1 MQLQLDTGRKYALAL
16 EGGGAKGSYQVGAW
30 RALREAGIEVCAVSG
45 TSVGALNGALI
56 VAGDLEKAEKVWREI
71 RYSQVMNVDDDVMQ
85 KLVRGDL
92 RGLDFHAALRDLR
105 GIVQSRGFDVTPLY
119 EWMKTIVD
127 EDTIRN
133 SPTELFFVTYD
144 LKEQRELELRAKDL
158 PQGTLHDMLLA
169 SSYLPVFHSDR
180 LAGMH
185 LADGGFRDVLP
196 LHVLFENGYRDVIA
210 LRLFGVGIERKTEIP
225 RTARVHTVAPTFDLG
240 GTLDFSAE
248 HSAVNMR
255 AGYFDAKRMLYG
267 LRGTAYYIDSQWDE
281 RQAYTHMAGRILRA
295 AENNGRTLTLRELN
309 ETVLPRIAQRL
320 GARRGDYSELFIA
333 ASEAAAAERGIDRW
347 QIYTEEELL
356 GLLGGHDIPAAAE
369 RVLREKHGIQIS
381 LP

>member
-1 MQLQLDTGRKYALAL
+1 MKLQLDTGRKYALAL
-16 EGGGAKGSYQVGAW
+16 EGGGAKGAYQVGAW
-30 RALREAGIEVCAVSG
+30 RALREAGIEVSAVSG

-56 VAGDLEKAEKVWREI
+56 VAGDLDKAERVWREI

-92 RGLDFHAALRDLR
+92 RGLDFHAALAGLR

-133 SPTELFFVTYD
+133 SPIELYFVTYD

-180 LAGMH
+180 LAGKH

-196 LHVLFENGYRDVIA
+196 LHVLFENGYRDIIA
-210 LRLFGVGIERKTEIP
+210 LRLFGVGIERKTEVP
-225 RTARVHTVAPTFDLG
+225 RTAHVYTVAPTEDLG

-248 HSAVNMR
+248 HSAAIMR
-255 AGYFDAKRMLYG
+255 MGYFDAERMLYA
-267 LRGTAYYIDSQWDE
+267 LRGRSYYIDSQWDE
-281 RQAYTHMAGRILRA
+281 QRAYTHMAGRIMRA
-295 AENNGRTLTLRELN
+295 ARAAGRELTLRELN
-309 ETVLPRIAQRL
+309 EGVLPRAAQRL
-320 GARRGDYSELFIA
+320 GVRRGDYLELFLA
-333 ASEAAAAERGIDRW
+333 ACEAAAAEQNIDRW
-347 QIYTEEELL
+347 QIYTENELL
-356 GLLGGHDIPAAAE
+356 ALLGEHDIPAAVS
-369 RVLREKHGIQIS
+369 RVLKEKHGIQIVVS
-381 LP
+381 